1 MTAAAAQVEAP
12 AELLTWLAA
21 VTGHDDSALSVTLV
35 AGDASPRRYFR
46 VRLDTGG
53 KTQPSL
59 IAVISPPTEKNEAF
73 LAIRDLLEASA
84 VRVPGL
90 THPST

>member
-1 MTAAAAQVEAP
+1 MTGAAGQVEAP

-21 VTGHDDSALSVTLV
+21 VTGHDDSVMSVTLV

-46 VRLDTGG
+46 VRLDTEG

-59 IAVISPPTEKNEAF
+59 IAVIAAYRKNRRF
-73 LAIRDLLEASA
+73 WRSAIYRRDLSECP
-84 VRVPGL
+84 V
-90 THPST
+90 